1 MKQIKM
7 ENKRRT
13 VLNAKYWTTTSWNVT
28 YEIIVIQCH
37 WMCTKQVNGFDAN
50 YDEQTPM
57 KIVKNSSSNA
67 CNASTFDLQL
77 AQHMYTRPVPFN
89 CTAYGLSRLM
99 SSSKIPNEKM
109 RVTKKNSIR
118 NGERDTQRIDRLI
131 SHLDW
136 KPAIKLLLENI
147 HFVYMKL
154 SNHNKAC
161 QSVIMIIS
169 IWVCRSTFV
178 VFQWKMSIWRLRIF
192 YSLNFDKTKP

>member
-1 MKQIKM
+1 M
-7 ENKRRT
+7 
-13 VLNAKYWTTTSWNVT
+13 
-28 YEIIVIQCH
+28 
-37 WMCTKQVNGFDAN
+37 
-50 YDEQTPM
+50 
-57 KIVKNSSSNA
+57 
-67 CNASTFDLQL
+67 ASTRIMMNKHRWRLLKTHHRTHVMLPLLTYNSPNICILDPCHSIALHTGWAAWWAARKFRIKKCVLQK
-77 AQHMYTRPVPFN
+77 Y
-89 CTAYGLSRLM
+89 
-99 SSSKIPNEKM
+99 
-109 RVTKKNSIR
+109 SIR

>member
-77 AQHMYTRPVPFN
+77 APTYVYSTRAIQLH
-89 CTAYGLSRLM
+89 C
-99 SSSKIPNEKM
+99 I
-109 RVTKKNSIR
+109 RVEPLDEQLENSELKNACYKKNSIR

-136 KPAIKLLLENI
+136 KPAIKLWLENI

-178 VFQWKMSIWRLRIF
+178 VFPWKISIWRLRIF
-192 YSLNFDKTKP
+192 YSQNFDKTKP